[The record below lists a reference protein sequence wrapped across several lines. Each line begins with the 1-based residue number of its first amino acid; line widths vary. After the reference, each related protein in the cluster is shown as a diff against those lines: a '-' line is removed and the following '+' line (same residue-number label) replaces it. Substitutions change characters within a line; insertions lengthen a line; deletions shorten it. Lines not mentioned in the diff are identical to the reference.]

1 MSALTYTPPVE
12 GDKAIAFCLAAV
24 SPWPDSAKR
33 VLGALVWRANA
44 KTGRCD
50 PGLSTIAADAKL
62 TTTGV
67 RGGIKFLASVKVIRR
82 LRRGIG
88 KTSAAYQ
95 IEWARCREL
104 HAAWEAECYAHG
116 TLKARQSATAVTQ
129 GMQPPL
135 HSECNRR
142 CTQSVTAV
150 APNPC
155 KEPMANNPC
164 NEPMG
169 GATAPTLMPTVNGH
183 DVTEP
188 TTITKPGKATRG
200 TRLPIDWEPD
210 ATNAAYARQL
220 GMPDAAIR
228 REAEKFRNYWH
239 ATSGQRG
246 VKLDWN
252 ATWCNWCIRSTEYR
266 LKDQT
271 RQRGEVN
278 LRHSPTHS
286 RTKRA

>member
-1 MSALTYTPPVE
+1 MEVRAAAYKAAPMSALTYTPPAE

-129 GMQPPL
+129 GMQ
-135 HSECNRR
+135 RR

-150 APNPC
+150 A
-155 KEPMANNPC
+155 
-164 NEPMG
+164 
-169 GATAPTLMPTVNGH
+169 
-183 DVTEP
+183 
-188 TTITKPGKATRG
+188 
-200 TRLPIDWEPD
+200 
-210 ATNAAYARQL
+210 
-220 GMPDAAIR
+220 
-228 REAEKFRNYWH
+228 
-239 ATSGQRG
+239 
-246 VKLDWN
+246 
-252 ATWCNWCIRSTEYR
+252 
-266 LKDQT
+266 
-271 RQRGEVN
+271 
-278 LRHSPTHS
+278 LRV
-286 RTKRA
+286 